1 MNQMALPLGW
11 PAAERQED
19 FIVAESNARAVRH
32 LEHWGTWPV
41 MATILAGPRKSG
53 RSLLG
58 RLFAA
63 KSGGR
68 VIDDADRKPEEEL
81 FHAWNAAQDAHRPL
95 LIVADQA
102 PPAWKIKLPDLR
114 TRLAATPVI
123 TLGDPDDALAAG
135 LIEKL
140 LLQRNLQVPPGL
152 VPWLVPRIE
161 RTHVGIIQAV
171 DALDEAALA
180 KRVRIS
186 VKLARDTFGVKQE
199 DLF

>member
-1 MNQMALPLGW
+1 MSQMALPLGW
-11 PAAERQED
+11 PAEERQED
-19 FIVAESNARAVRH
+19 FIVADSNARAVKH
-32 LEHWGTWPV
+32 LEHWGPWPV
-41 MATILAGPRKSG
+41 MATILTGPRKSG

-68 VIDDADRKPEEEL
+68 VVDDGDRRPEEEL
-81 FHAWNAAQDAHRPL
+81 FHAWNAAQEAHRPL
-95 LIVADQA
+95 LIVADEA
-102 PPAWKIKLPDLR
+102 PPAWKIRLPDLK
-114 TRLAATPVI
+114 TRLSATPVVA
-123 TLGDPDDALAAG
+123 LGDPDDFLAAR

-152 VPWLVPRIE
+152 IPWLVPRIE
-161 RTHVGIIQAV
+161 RTHIAIIQAV

-186 VKLARDTFGVKQE
+186 VKLARETFGLKQE

>member
-11 PAAERQED
+11 PADERQED
-19 FIVAESNARAVRH
+19 FIVGESNARAVKH

-41 MATILAGPRKSG
+41 MATLLTGPRKSG

-58 RLFAA
+58 RLFAK

-68 VIDDADRKPEEEL
+68 LIDDADRRPEEEL
-81 FHAWNAAQDAHRPL
+81 FHAWNAAQETHRPL
-95 LIVADQA
+95 LIVADEA
-102 PPAWKIKLPDLR
+102 PPAWKVRLPDLK
-114 TRLAATPVI
+114 TRLSATPVI
-123 TLGDPDDALAAG
+123 SLADPDDDLAAG

-161 RTHVGIIQAV
+161 RTHIGIIQAV

-180 KRVRIS
+180 KRVRLSI
-186 VKLARDTFGVKQE
+186 KLARDTFGAKQE

>member
-1 MNQMALPLGW
+1 MSQMALPLGW
-11 PAAERQED
+11 PADERQED
-19 FIVAESNARAVRH
+19 FIIGESNARAVKH

-41 MATILAGPRKSG
+41 MATMLTGPRKSG

-58 RLFAA
+58 RLFAKKA
-63 KSGGR
+63 GGR
-68 VIDDADRKPEEEL
+68 LIDDADRRPEEEL
-81 FHAWNAAQDAHRPL
+81 FHAWNAAQETHRPL
-95 LIVADQA
+95 LIVADEA
-102 PPAWKIKLPDLR
+102 PPAWKVRLPDLR
-114 TRLAATPVI
+114 TRLSATPAI
-123 TLGDPDDALAAG
+123 SLGDPDDALAAG

-161 RTHVGIIQAV
+161 RTHIGIIQAV

-180 KRVRIS
+180 KRVRLSI
-186 VKLARDTFGVKQE
+186 KLARDTFGAKQE

>member
-11 PAAERQED
+11 PADERQED
-19 FIVAESNARAVRH
+19 FIVGDSNARAVKH

-41 MATILAGPRKSG
+41 MATLLVGPRKSG

-58 RLFAA
+58 RLFAR

-68 VIDDADRKPEEEL
+68 MIDDADRRPEEEL
-81 FHAWNAAQDAHRPL
+81 FHAWNAAQETHKPL
-95 LIVADQA
+95 LIIADEA
-102 PPAWKIKLPDLR
+102 PPAWKVRLPDLK
-114 TRLAATPVI
+114 TRLSATPVI
-123 TLGDPDDALAAG
+123 GLGDPDDALAAT

-152 VPWLVPRIE
+152 VPWLLPRIE
-161 RTHVGIIQAV
+161 RTHIGIIQAV

-180 KRVRIS
+180 KQVRLS
-186 VKLARDTFGVKQE
+186 LKLARDTFAAKQE

>member
-11 PAAERQED
+11 PADERQED
-19 FIVAESNARAVRH
+19 FIVGESNARAVKH

-41 MATILAGPRKSG
+41 MATLLVGPRKSG

-58 RLFAA
+58 RLFAR

-68 VIDDADRKPEEEL
+68 LIDDADRRPEEEL
-81 FHAWNAAQDAHRPL
+81 FHAWNGAQESHKPL
-95 LIVADQA
+95 LIVADEA
-102 PPAWKIKLPDLR
+102 PPAWKIRLPDLR
-114 TRLAATPVI
+114 TRLSATPVI
-123 TLGDPDDALAAG
+123 SLGDPDDALAAR

-152 VPWLVPRIE
+152 VPWLMPRIE
-161 RTHVGIIQAV
+161 RTHIGIIQAV

-180 KRVRIS
+180 KRVRLSI
-186 VKLARDTFGVKQE
+186 KLARDTFAAKQE

>member
-1 MNQMALPLGW
+1 MSQIALPLGW
-11 PAAERQED
+11 PADERQED
-19 FIVAESNARAVRH
+19 FIVSESNARAVRH

-41 MATILAGPRKSG
+41 MATILTGPRKSG

-58 RLFAA
+58 RLFARR
-63 KSGGR
+63 SGGR

-81 FHAWNAAQDAHRPL
+81 FHAWNAAQEAHRPL
-95 LIVADQA
+95 LIVADAA
-102 PPAWKIKLPDLR
+102 PPAWKVRLPDLR

-123 TLGDPDDALAAG
+123 TLSDPDDLLTAG

-152 VPWLVPRIE
+152 VPWLAPRIE

-186 VKLARDTFGVKQE
+186 VKLARDTFGLKQE

>member
-11 PAAERQED
+11 PADERQED
-19 FIVAESNARAVRH
+19 FIISDSNARAVRH

-41 MATILAGPRKSG
+41 MATILTGPRKSG

-58 RLFAA
+58 RLFAC

-68 VIDDADRKPEEEL
+68 LIDDADLRPEDDI
-81 FHAWNAAQDAHRPL
+81 FHAWNAAQESHKPL
-95 LIVADQA
+95 LIVANEA
-102 PPAWKIKLPDLR
+102 PPIWKVRLPDLR
-114 TRLAATPVI
+114 TRLSATPVAA
-123 TLGDPDDALAAG
+123 LGNPDDVLAAG

-152 VPWLVPRIE
+152 IPWLVPRIE
-161 RTHVGIIQAV
+161 RTHIGILQAV

-180 KRVRIS
+180 RRVRLS
-186 VKLARDTFGVKQE
+186 VKLAREMFGAKQE
-199 DLF
+199 DLL